1 MTLRR
6 GGAPL
11 NIANGI
17 REFARSSPDTVAV
30 IDGDRRLTYRG
41 LHDRSSRVAQAL
53 LAGGAQPGRPVAVL
67 MGNRME
73 YLEVAA
79 GLAKAGMPM
88 VPINPRGTAHETAFI
103 LGHSGAQAVVLDDAL
118 AGLLPADHGLARTLT
133 LADGQ
138 PDSDYETALRG
149 ARAVDPAVPCDE
161 HDPFC
166 ISYTSGTTGQPKGV
180 LLSHR
185 SRCLTFY
192 ASALQWGMG
201 PGRRTIAV
209 APLYHG
215 AGFAFGYG
223 AVFTG
228 GTVSVL
234 RSWDPV
240 EFLDLCERDAAQSVF
255 LVPTHAQLLRRVL
268 DDTGTAARDLRALQT
283 LYFNA
288 AALPVRL
295 KEWVLDTFP
304 GVGVH
309 ELYGSTEASIVTDLR
324 PEHARTRAGSVGH
337 PWFMTEVRVV
347 GDDGHPVAP
356 GETGELYSR
365 SPYLMNGYLDDDAA
379 TMACTTPDGFF
390 SAGDLVTVDDEG
402 FISIVD
408 RKNDIIVSGGVN
420 VYPREVEEA
429 LRRHVCVDD
438 VAVIGVPDET
448 WGESVCAVV
457 VTVGDVPVPAG
468 ELEAFLRRRL
478 AGYKIPKE
486 WRQLAALPRNATG
499 KVLKRSLRGGA
510 PAGP

>member
-1 MTLRR
+1 
-6 GGAPL
+6 
-11 NIANGI
+11 
-17 REFARSSPDTVAV
+17 
-30 IDGDRRLTYRG
+30 
-41 LHDRSSRVAQAL
+41 
-53 LAGGAQPGRPVAVL
+53 
-67 MGNRME
+67 
-73 YLEVAA
+73 
-79 GLAKAGMPM
+79 
-88 VPINPRGTAHETAFI
+88 
-103 LGHSGAQAVVLDDAL
+103 
-118 AGLLPADHGLARTLT
+118 
-133 LADGQ
+133 
-138 PDSDYETALRG
+138 
-149 ARAVDPAVPCDE
+149 
-161 HDPFC
+161 
-166 ISYTSGTTGQPKGV
+166 
-180 LLSHR
+180 
-185 SRCLTFY
+185 
-192 ASALQWGMG
+192 
-201 PGRRTIAV
+201 
-209 APLYHG
+209 
-215 AGFAFGYG
+215 
-223 AVFTG
+223 
-228 GTVSVL
+228 
-234 RSWDPV
+234 
-240 EFLDLCERDAAQSVF
+240 
-255 LVPTHAQLLRRVL
+255 
-268 DDTGTAARDLRALQT
+268 
-283 LYFNA
+283 
-288 AALPVRL
+288 
-295 KEWVLDTFP
+295 
-304 GVGVH
+304 
-309 ELYGSTEASIVTDLR
+309 
-324 PEHARTRAGSVGH
+324 VGH